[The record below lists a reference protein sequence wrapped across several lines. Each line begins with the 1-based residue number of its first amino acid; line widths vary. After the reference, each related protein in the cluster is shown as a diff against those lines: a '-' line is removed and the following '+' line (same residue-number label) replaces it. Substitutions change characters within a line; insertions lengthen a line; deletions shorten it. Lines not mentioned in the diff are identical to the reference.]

1 MKAAGFDG
9 FGRGER
15 GSTTEHLE
23 VLDYKIQQDTI
34 RAEEAAAR
42 AEAKEKEAA
51 VIDAK
56 VEKKTAKL
64 SKLDEQISIKEKAK
78 ATIAEVEAM
87 GKPALLGGFNVT
99 GDELKKLKTL
109 AKKSVSADKKVAD
122 ANRKHDTAIA
132 ERNDAVKENI
142 EFKAQQAA
150 AKKKQP
156 SISEHLNWFKKD
168 NGYRQMNHKNFVAEL
183 RRRLDVRRGGAG
195 NVVVGIA
202 LD

>member
-9 FGRGER
+9 FGRGEC